1 MDIFSV
7 STRRNRR
14 QVLTVCSAIKDLC
27 KFVQN
32 SPGVLMDFATKY
44 SAHVLDQIL
53 SSVDQ
58 WLKSYP
64 SQKRPPIVKKTAKN
78 MSKRQMIAEK

>member
-64 SQKRPPIVKKTAKN
+64 SQKRPPIVKKTAKTWAN
-78 MSKRQMIAEK
+78 ARW